1 MVKMKFQLKML
12 QDNGDVRTTFCP
24 SLVSV
29 ALINVTKSNLRRKA
43 FVSTYVLWY
52 TIKKARAGL
61 HTEACKQELRQRR
74 IKLPFTY
81 KEGPFLR
88 DVTAHSGL
96 GFSISISNQGKTP

>member
-1 MVKMKFQLKML
+1 MKMKFQLKML
-12 QDNGDVRTTFCP
+12 QDNGDVRTTFSP

-43 FVSTYVLWY
+43 FVSTYVLWF

-61 HTEACKQELRQRR
+61 HTEAWKQELRQRR

>member
-1 MVKMKFQLKML
+1 MKFQLKML
-12 QDNGDVRTTFCP
+12 QDNGDVRTTFSP

-43 FVSTYVLWY
+43 FVSTYVLWF

-61 HTEACKQELRQRR
+61 HTETWRQRR
-74 IKLPFTY
+74 IKLSFTY